1 MLQEK
6 IKHKQIIIIIVDL
19 SSVSWSRD
27 HIRDALID
35 NGIGPSPPKQGAKRA
50 SQEGGVVFVSRAGY
64 PLSSPRGRVVYG
76 GKRWV
81 FRPKRKIG
89 RDVQERR

>member
-1 MLQEK
+1 M
-6 IKHKQIIIIIVDL
+6 DL

-27 HIRDALID
+27 HIGDALID
-35 NGIGPSPPKQGAKRA
+35 NGIGPSPPSKEPRKPL

-81 FRPKRKIG
+81 FRPERKIG
-89 RDVQERR
+89 RDVQE

>member
-1 MLQEK
+1 MTMGLVQA
-6 IKHKQIIIIIVDL
+6 H
-19 SSVSWSRD
+19 
-27 HIRDALID
+27 
-35 NGIGPSPPKQGAKRA
+35 PSKEPRKPL

-64 PLSSPRGRVVYG
+64 PLSSPKGIVIYG

-81 FRPKRKIG
+81 FRPERNIG